1 MPSASTTEFSG
12 AAPRSSAAGQ
22 RRYLTVL
29 FSDLADSTRLGE
41 VMEAEHYAEMLSAW
55 RALCREIIPRHGGR
69 IARIQGDGVLAI
81 FGYPQA
87 LEDDGRRATEA
98 ALELHAAV
106 SRIAIDGSAAALGAP
121 TLPSGIHAG
130 LVYLADGDVERG
142 RFELLGNVPNTA
154 ARLSERAGRGEIC
167 VSEETLG
174 PQVSLFA
181 TGDRELAHLR
191 GRTLPMAVYRV
202 QGRAAAQSR
211 FAARAVRG
219 LAPFVG
225 RETELRALREHL
237 RLAIEGV
244 PQCIALAGGP
254 GLGKTR
260 LIEEIVRE
268 AGLAQ
273 CLVLRG
279 YCESYLAAEPLQP
292 FLQMLRALF
301 GLAHDMSAAE
311 AAEAAEQ
318 TLAQVHVIGDTA
330 RADTLQAL
338 WLVAPAG
345 DARRPSAGGTI
356 AALRGAFEALA
367 SDRPLLLVIDD
378 WQWAD
383 DASLQVLDAIRALA
397 RPICVLLATRGA
409 SGEGGEGASDEI
421 TSQRFAPSGFPTLEL
436 APLTLAETTRS
447 MERLLPGA
455 DPFTIAEI
463 HRYAG
468 GIPLFIEEL
477 CHSAAAEGTGRKPD
491 LRLGGAAW
499 LHALIESRVARLPQ
513 AQAEIVRAAAVIG
526 NVFPSWLLE
535 RITGYGEDDPLV
547 QSLAEQDFIYPG
559 ERPGTMRFKHGI
571 TRDVV
576 YDAIGLHQ
584 RTAMHLRV
592 AATLAAHGAQAG
604 VEDAYEALAYH
615 YAEGTLP
622 TEAARY
628 AELAG
633 DKAMSAMALDRAR
646 AQYSAALA
654 ALDGL
659 ARMTRQTQLRWC
671 AIAQKLGMACVFD
684 PLGLAD
690 GVAIFERG
698 VALARQSG
706 DEDTIARAEYW
717 LGYICYA
724 KGMARQATRHCETS
738 LEMSNRIGDARLAT
752 QVRATL
758 GQVLLSACDYE
769 HALVLFDEA
778 IDGKR
783 QQSKPGSSIAVGSAY
798 TLACKGYL
806 LGDRG
811 LFAQAEECFD
821 HALALLGGSV
831 HQVASSVRH
840 WISVVY
846 QWQGRFEDALR
857 VSEESARIAEGVK
870 SRQQFAMGSALSGY
884 SRWMLTREPQALQ
897 AIRDATTWIE
907 ARKGALATSLN
918 YGWLIDGASRE
929 DHASEARRHAARLFM
944 RARQHDRI
952 GEALG
957 CRALARMSAKAG
969 DAARADHYL
978 ALARRSAEARGSA
991 HEHAATELCRAEIE
1005 LARGHR
1011 GPAGEAL
1018 DAAAA
1023 AFESMRMAWHL
1034 AQSEVLRSQL

>member
-12 AAPRSSAAGQ
+12 AAPPAGAAGQ

-29 FSDLADSTRLGE
+29 FSDLSDSTRLGE
-41 VMEAEHYAEMLSAW
+41 LMEAEHYADMLSAW

-81 FGYPQA
+81 FGYPKA

-98 ALELHAAV
+98 ALELHAAAG
-106 SRIAIDGSAAALGAP
+106 RIAIDGSASAMGALA
-121 TLPSGIHAG
+121 LHSGIHAG
-130 LVYLADGDVERG
+130 LVYVADGDVERG

-154 ARLSERAGRGEIC
+154 ARLCERAGRGEIC

-174 PQVSLFA
+174 PQVSLFS

-202 QGRAAAQSR
+202 EGRAAAQSR

-225 RETELRALREHL
+225 RETELRVLREHL
-237 RLAIEGV
+237 RLAVEGV
-244 PQCIALAGGP
+244 PQCVALAGGP

-301 GLAHDMSAAE
+301 GLAHDMSASE
-311 AAEAAEQ
+311 AAEAADQ
-318 TLAQVHVIGDTA
+318 TLAQVHEIGDAA
-330 RADTLQAL
+330 RAEALRAL
-338 WLVAPAG
+338 WLVLPAG
-345 DARRPSAGGTI
+345 EARRPSAGSTL
-356 AALRGAFEALA
+356 AALRTAFEGL
-367 SDRPLLLVIDD
+367 SVDRPLLLVIDD

-383 DASLQVLDAIRALA
+383 DASQQVLDAIRALA
-397 RPICVLLATRGA
+397 RPICVLLATRGV
-409 SGEGGEGASDEI
+409 GGEELANELGSN
-421 TSQRFAPSGFPTLEL
+421 RFATAGVPVLEL
-436 APLTLAETTRS
+436 APLTLAETTLS

-477 CHSAAAEGTGRKPD
+477 CHSAAAERTGRKPD

-513 AQAEIVRAAAVIG
+513 VQAEIVRAAAVIG

-547 QSLAEQDFIYPG
+547 QALAEQDFIYPG

-604 VEDAYEALAYH
+604 VEEAYEALAYH

-659 ARMTRQTQLRWC
+659 ARMTRDTQLRWC

-724 KGMARQATRHCETS
+724 KGMARQATLHCETS

-811 LFAQAEECFD
+811 LFAQAEECFE

-897 AIRDATTWIE
+897 AIRDATIWIE
-907 ARKGALATSLN
+907 SRRGALATSLN
-918 YGWLIDGASRE
+918 YGWLIDGASEE
-929 DHASEARRHAARLFM
+929 DQASEARRHAARLFM

-957 CRALARMSAKAG
+957 CRAMARMSAKAG

-991 HEHAATELCRAEIE
+991 HEHATTQLCRAEIE
-1005 LARGHR
+1005 LARGHL
-1011 GPAGEAL
+1011 GPASKAL
-1018 DAAAA
+1018 DTATA
-1023 AFESMRMAWHL
+1023 AFESMQMAWHL
-1034 AQSEVLRSQL
+1034 AQSEVLRRQL